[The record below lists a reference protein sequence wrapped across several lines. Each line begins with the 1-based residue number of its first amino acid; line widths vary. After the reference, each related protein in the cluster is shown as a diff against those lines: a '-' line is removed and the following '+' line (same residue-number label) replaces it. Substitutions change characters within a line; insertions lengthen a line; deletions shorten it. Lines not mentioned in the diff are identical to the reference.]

1 MMKKHK
7 YSICVFFVLFVI
19 CIVITVFSTADQ
31 KKQNQSESA
40 GPQTVEEEN
49 SAQEAE
55 DEEIVPSSRT
65 EEGYRYIILESDGHL
80 LVYYSDNMTVFFD
93 SGILSKHL
101 PEALQTELETGIR
114 FADEESLYEFLEN
127 YSS

>member
-1 MMKKHK
+1 MKKHK

-49 SAQEAE
+49 AVQEAV

-65 EEGYRYIILESDGHL
+65 EEGYQYIILESDGHL

>member
-49 SAQEAE
+49 AVQEE
-55 DEEIVPSSRT
+55 TDEEIVPSSRT

>member
-19 CIVITVFSTADQ
+19 CIVITVFSTANQ

-49 SAQEAE
+49 VVQEAE

>member
-1 MMKKHK
+1 
-7 YSICVFFVLFVI
+7 
-19 CIVITVFSTADQ
+19 VITVFSTADQ

-40 GPQTVEEEN
+40 GPQTVEEDN
-49 SAQEAE
+49 SVQEEA

>member
-1 MMKKHK
+1 MKKHK

-49 SAQEAE
+49 AVQEAE

>member
-40 GPQTVEEEN
+40 GPHTVEEEN
-49 SAQEAE
+49 SVQEE
-55 DEEIVPSSRT
+55 TDEEIVPSSRT

>member
-49 SAQEAE
+49 SVQEAV

-101 PEALQTELETGIR
+101 PEALQTELEMGIR

>member
-49 SAQEAE
+49 AVQEAE